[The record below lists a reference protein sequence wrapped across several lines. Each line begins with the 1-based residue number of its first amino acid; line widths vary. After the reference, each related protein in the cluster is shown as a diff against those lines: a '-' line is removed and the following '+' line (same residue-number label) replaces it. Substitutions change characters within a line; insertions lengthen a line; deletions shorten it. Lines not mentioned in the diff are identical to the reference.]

1 MTGFYLNGR
10 SVCVPIY
17 FRYFCLRN
25 FLFYRLI
32 LISCHYWSWQRYISF
47 FGEYFCPTKLLRSF
61 LGTTLSSS
69 SDTSASRFISKLSLL
84 FIENWTEKNRVAVV
98 KSIRT
103 TANRKRRVIVLTSVR
118 KRELMT
124 LGEERMETL
133 EKITRDRQEYATE
146 LQLF

>member
-1 MTGFYLNGR
+1 M
-10 SVCVPIY
+10 
-17 FRYFCLRN
+17 
-25 FLFYRLI
+25 
-32 LISCHYWSWQRYISF
+32 
-47 FGEYFCPTKLLRSF
+47 
-61 LGTTLSSS
+61 GTTLSSS